1 MRDSEEQRD
10 ESSRL
15 EADSHIYLLRQS
27 IRIHAVSQV
36 RRTSHE
42 REEGEA
48 DGRYLIA
55 HSSCRGEDVV
65 EEDDVGES
73 RVDHDVLVGEHR
85 RASPFREVGIVESP
99 PETAVGNL
107 DDCGS
112 HLSDL

>member
-1 MRDSEEQRD
+1 MRDSEEKRD

-15 EADSHIYLLRQS
+15 EVDSHIHLFRQS
-27 IRIHAVSQV
+27 VRIHAVRHV

-42 REEGEA
+42 HEEGAA

-55 HSSCRGEDVV
+55 HSPCRGEDVV
-65 EEDDVGES
+65 EEDDVDES

-85 RASPFREVGIVESP
+85 RASSIRQIGIVESP
-99 PETAVGNL
+99 PETAVGDL
-107 DDCGS
+107 DDCDG